1 VMKIFLLFY
10 MCHFA
15 MGLKHCYKTTVFFT
29 FFQHKPSKRKLHSLT
44 NKDRN
49 MRLLSINCNGV
60 ASKKAELENLISYTQ
75 PDILCLT
82 ETKLDD
88 SVYTSEFLPKGY
100 SGFRKDRVKGGGGVM
115 VVVKD
120 TLPACEITMDDVA
133 GEVYW
138 VRIDT
143 RDNPLYV
150 ASFYRTPSDR
160 SLYQLEQLDKSLDNI
175 AELTRNNPGATII
188 VTGDFNAGSI
198 D

>member
-1 VMKIFLLFY
+1 
-10 MCHFA
+10 
-15 MGLKHCYKTTVFFT
+15 
-29 FFQHKPSKRKLHSLT
+29 
-44 NKDRN
+44 

-100 SGFRKDRVKGGGGVM
+100 SGFRKDRVKGGGGVI

-120 TLPACEITMDDVA
+120 TLPACEITLDDVA
-133 GEVYW
+133 GEVCW

-150 ASFYRTPSDR
+150 ASMDYRILQD
-160 SLYQLEQLDKSLDNI
+160 
-175 AELTRNNPGATII
+175 
-188 VTGDFNAGSI
+188 SI
-198 D
+198 